1 MQGLCP
7 TATGITR
14 DNFSAPFTSSGG
26 NCVTCKPGWENI
38 IDSSGKVSDVTVE
51 TFVTNLLSTSRASSI
66 GVADFPGVRS
76 TDSSDP
82 NPANDYATNAKVL
95 RQTLKDEYCYYYSR
109 YMWGM
114 QRILV
119 SATQQGS
126 AVDPTF
132 KRNVQKLNNTLNI
145 ILAVMKG
152 IVNSRMTSLDEYSS
166 NTEYG
171 VNSLN
176 QELERSRT
184 ALKNDSSILQSN
196 DLNTDIQASMIEIS
210 LEKNESSRNMLAMY
224 GFMNIV
230 AVGLLFYLYTNI
242 K

>member
-1 MQGLCP
+1 MSGLCP
-7 TATGITR
+7 TVSGITKE
-14 DNFSAPFTSSGG
+14 NFSLPFTAPGG

-38 IDSSGKVSDVTVE
+38 IDSSGRVVNVAVE
-51 TFVTNLLSTSRASSI
+51 TFVANLLSTSRATAI
-66 GVADFPGVRS
+66 GVSDFPGVRS
-76 TDSSDP
+76 TDTSQP
-82 NPANDYATNAKVL
+82 NPANDYAQHAKVL

-114 QRILV
+114 QKILV

-126 AVDPTF
+126 AMDPTF
-132 KRNVQKLNNTLNI
+132 KNNVQKLNNTLNI

-152 IVNSRMTSLDEYSS
+152 IVNSRMAALDEYSS
-166 NTEYG
+166 NTANG

-176 QELERSRT
+176 AELDTART
-184 ALKNDSSILQSN
+184 SLQRDSTMLQKNDLDS
-196 DLNTDIQASMIEIS
+196 DIQSSMIEFS

>member
-1 MQGLCP
+1 
-7 TATGITR
+7 
-14 DNFSAPFTSSGG
+14 
-26 NCVTCKPGWENI
+26 
-38 IDSSGKVSDVTVE
+38 
-51 TFVTNLLSTSRASSI
+51 
-66 GVADFPGVRS
+66 
-76 TDSSDP
+76 
-82 NPANDYATNAKVL
+82 
-95 RQTLKDEYCYYYSR
+95 
-109 YMWGM
+109 
-114 QRILV
+114 V

-126 AVDPTF
+126 AVDPNF

-196 DLNTDIQASMIEIS
+196 DLNSDIQASMIEFS

>member
-1 MQGLCP
+1 MTGLCP
-7 TATGITR
+7 QVTGITK
-14 DNFSAPFTSSGG
+14 DNFSRPFPSNGG

-38 IDSSGKVSDVTVE
+38 IDSSGKVSDVTVDN
-51 TFVTNLLSTSRASSI
+51 FVTDLLSTSRASAI
-66 GVADFPGVRS
+66 GVTEFPGVRS
-76 TDSSDP
+76 TDTSDP
-82 NPANDYATNAKVL
+82 NPANDYAKNAKVL
-95 RQTLKDEYCYYYSR
+95 RNTLKTEYCYYYSR

-114 QRILV
+114 QKILV

-152 IVNSRMTSLDEYSS
+152 IVNSRMAALDEYSS
-166 NTEYG
+166 DTENG

-176 QELERSRT
+176 QDLERART
-184 ALKNDSSILQSN
+184 ALKHDSGILQKN
-196 DLNTDIQASMIEIS
+196 DLDSDIQSSMIEFS

>member
-1 MQGLCP
+1 M
-7 TATGITR
+7 
-14 DNFSAPFTSSGG
+14 N
-26 NCVTCKPGWENI
+26 
-38 IDSSGKVSDVTVE
+38 
-51 TFVTNLLSTSRASSI
+51 TNTI
-66 GVADFPGVRS
+66 
-76 TDSSDP
+76 
-82 NPANDYATNAKVL
+82 YAT
-95 RQTLKDEYCYYYSR
+95 DEICWAIENDDICYYYSR

-114 QRILV
+114 QKILV

-126 AVDPTF
+126 AMDPTF
-132 KRNVQKLNNTLNI
+132 KNNVQKLNNTLNI

-152 IVNSRMTSLDEYSS
+152 IVNSRMAALDEYSS
-166 NTEYG
+166 NTANG

-176 QELERSRT
+176 AELDTART
-184 ALKNDSSILQSN
+184 SLQRDSTMLQKNDLDS
-196 DLNTDIQASMIEIS
+196 DIQSSMIEFS